1 MLFQVLGLWL
11 RLKEIF
17 FLHLGLTLTEVN
29 IKTKSY
35 RNKITPQV
43 EIKGKNK
50 VMKVMLR
57 KATKSA
63 RV

>member
-43 EIKGKNK
+43 EIKEKK
-50 VMKVMLR
+50 IK
-57 KATKSA
+57 
-63 RV
+63 